1 MNVNDHFY
9 DYIFNWDKRFY
20 MVVGSYGS
28 SKSYNTALKLILKAV
43 QEPNRKILVTRQVY
57 RTLKESCYDLLKEII
72 YTLGLEKV
80 CSFKTSPLSIEFNN
94 GSRFIFVG
102 LDDTAKLKSIHG
114 VSIIWIEETVEC
126 SYAAFKELNGRL
138 RTLDQSMH
146 IVMSTNPVSTESWVY
161 KHFFLDKQ
169 IADETLYDERI
180 LEVDDT
186 YYHHSTVDDNVYVPE
201 SYVKQLDE
209 LKIHDPDLYR
219 IARLGK
225 FGQLGVKVYYNIYK
239 EEHDKV
245 MEQVNKTN
253 LKDRLDGI
261 DFGFSI
267 SYNAFV
273 RCAIDRVENILYV
286 YESFY
291 NKDLINSELVELL
304 KPLKN
309 SYHNLTGDSSR
320 PELIEEIRRSG
331 IKIFKTK
338 KGKGSVAEGIQ
349 KIKSFSKVVVSDRCE
364 KVYQMMRDWTRAED
378 KNGVVQEDK
387 FSFDNHFSD
396 AIVYAIEEYR
406 AIKYKHGRIDR
417 GGI

>member
-80 CSFKTSPLSIEFNN
+80 CGFKTSPLSIEFNN

-180 LEVDDT
+180 LEMDDT

-253 LKDRLDGI
+253 LRDRLDGI

-309 SYHNLTGDSSR
+309 GYHNLTADNAR

-331 IKIFKTK
+331 IRVFKTK

-349 KIKSFSKVVVSDRCE
+349 KIKSFNKVVVSDRCE

>member
-1 MNVNDHFY
+1 M
-9 DYIFNWDKRFY
+9 
-20 MVVGSYGS
+20 
-28 SKSYNTALKLILKAV
+28 
-43 QEPNRKILVTRQVY
+43 
-57 RTLKESCYDLLKEII
+57 
-72 YTLGLEKV
+72 
-80 CSFKTSPLSIEFNN
+80 
-94 GSRFIFVG
+94 
-102 LDDTAKLKSIHG
+102 
-114 VSIIWIEETVEC
+114 
-126 SYAAFKELNGRL
+126 
-138 RTLDQSMH
+138 
-146 IVMSTNPVSTESWVY
+146 
-161 KHFFLDKQ
+161 
-169 IADETLYDERI
+169 
-180 LEVDDT
+180 
-186 YYHHSTVDDNVYVPE
+186 
-201 SYVKQLDE
+201 
-209 LKIHDPDLYR
+209 
-219 IARLGK
+219 
-225 FGQLGVKVYYNIYK
+225 GVKVYYNIHK

-245 MEQVNKTN
+245 MERVNKTN

-331 IKIFKTK
+331 IRVFKTK

-378 KNGVVQEDK
+378 KNGIVQEDK